1 MLFLQMK
8 VLIYGQTYVIIR
20 LSKGDGLMNTY
31 KAYKLRIYPTDF
43 QRELLEKTF
52 GCTRYIYNNFLAER
66 KNKYEESKTRIS
78 VYEQLKELTDL
89 KKEKEW
95 LREIDS
101 CALQACVYNLDD
113 AFQKFFKGNG
123 YPRFR
128 VKGVHESFRT
138 NNTLNSYK
146 NKKYESIR
154 IDFKKRIITL
164 PKLKEVKFRGYRK
177 DKKMVGKI
185 KSATISEY
193 ASKYFVSILVE
204 MPFVKYSLK
213 PTTIVGLDLGIKD
226 FIVTSNGEKLKNEVK
241 INEKRLKGLQKWL
254 SRCKPGSKNRY
265 KVKLKIQRLYLKIR
279 NARKHMIYK
288 LANKIIKENDIIAIE
303 NLDVKSMYQV
313 HKIAKHLK
321 NIPISEFIRVLK
333 YKSKWLG
340 KKVIEINKYYPSS
353 QSCNRCGFKNEEV
366 KDLSV
371 RKWTCPRCGLIHDR
385 DINASI
391 NIMFEGLKIY
401 MKESII

>member
-1 MLFLQMK
+1 
-8 VLIYGQTYVIIR
+8 
-20 LSKGDGLMNTY
+20 MNTY

-43 QRELLEKTF
+43 QRELIEKTF

-66 KNKYEESKTRIS
+66 KNKYEESKIKVH

-89 KKEKEW
+89 KREKEW

-113 AFQKFFKGNG
+113 AFQGFFYGKG
-123 YPRFR
+123 YPKFR
-128 VKGVHESFRT
+128 AKGVHDSFRT
-138 NNTLNSYK
+138 NNTLNTYK
-146 NKKYESIR
+146 DKKYESIR
-154 IDFKKRIITL
+154 IDFNKRIITL
-164 PKLKEVKFRGYRK
+164 PKLKEVKFRGYRITNEI
-177 DKKMVGKI
+177 VGKI
-185 KSATISEY
+185 KSATISKD
-193 ASKYFVSILVE
+193 ANKYFVSILVE
-204 MPFVKYSLK
+204 VPFVKYSIN
-213 PTTIVGLDLGIKD
+213 PTSIVGLDLGIKD

-303 NLDVKSMYQV
+303 TLDVKSMYQV

-321 NIPISEFIRVLK
+321 NLPIREFIRVLK
-333 YKSKWLG
+333 YKSNWLG

-353 QSCNRCGFKNEEV
+353 QSCNRCDYKNEEV

-371 RKWTCPRCGLIHDR
+371 RKWTCPKCGMIHDR
-385 DINASI
+385 DINAST

-401 MKESII
+401 MKSYLI

>member
-1 MLFLQMK
+1 
-8 VLIYGQTYVIIR
+8 
-20 LSKGDGLMNTY
+20 MNTY
-31 KAYKLRIYPTDF
+31 KAYKLRIYPTNL
-43 QRELLEKTF
+43 QRELIEKTF

-66 KNKYEESKTRIS
+66 KNKYEESKTKVH
-78 VYEQLKELTDL
+78 VYEQLHELTDL
-89 KKEKEW
+89 KREKEW

-123 YPRFR
+123 YPKFR
-128 VKGVHESFRT
+128 AKGVHESFRT
-138 NNTLNSYK
+138 NNTLNTYK
-146 NKKYESIR
+146 NKKYETIR
-154 IDFKKRIITL
+154 VDFNKRIITL
-164 PKLKEVKFRGYRK
+164 PKLKEVKFRGYRTTK
-177 DKKMVGKI
+177 EIVGKI
-185 KSATISEY
+185 KSATISKDGN
-193 ASKYFVSILVE
+193 KYFVSILVE
-204 MPFVKYSLK
+204 VPFTKYSIN
-213 PTTIVGLDLGIKD
+213 PTSIVGLDLGIKN

-288 LANKIIKENDIIAIE
+288 LANNILKENDIVSIE
-303 NLDVKSMYQV
+303 TLDVKNMYQV

-321 NIPISEFIRVLK
+321 NLPISEFIRVLK
-333 YKSKWLG
+333 YKSNWLG

-353 QSCNRCGFKNEEV
+353 QCCNRCDYKNEEL

-371 RKWTCPRCGLIHDR
+371 RKWACPKCGMIHDR

-391 NIMFEGLKIY
+391 NVMFEGLKIY
-401 MKESII
+401 MKSYLI

>member
-371 RKWTCPRCGLIHDR
+371 RKWICPECGLIHDR

>member
-1 MLFLQMK
+1 
-8 VLIYGQTYVIIR
+8 
-20 LSKGDGLMNTY
+20 MNTY
-31 KAYKLRIYPTDF
+31 KAYKLRIYPTDS
-43 QRELLEKTF
+43 QRKLIEKTF
-52 GCTRYIYNNFLAER
+52 GSTRYIYNNFLAER
-66 KNKYEESKTRIS
+66 KSKYEESKTKIS

-128 VKGVHESFRT
+128 AKGVHESFKT
-138 NNTLNSYK
+138 NNTLNTYK

-164 PKLKEVKFRGYRK
+164 PKLKEVKFRGYRTTK
-177 DKKMVGKI
+177 EIVGKI
-185 KSATISEY
+185 KSATISKD
-193 ASKYFVSILVE
+193 ANKYFVSVLVE
-204 MPFVKYSLK
+204 VPFINTSLK
-213 PTTIVGLDLGIKD
+213 PTSIVGLDLGIKD
-226 FIVTSNGEKLKNEVK
+226 FIVTSNGEKIKNEVK
-241 INEKRLKGLQKWL
+241 IKEKRLKGLQKWL

-288 LANKIIKENDIIAIE
+288 LANKILKENDIVSIE
-303 NLDVKSMYQV
+303 TLDVKSMYQV

-321 NIPISEFIRVLK
+321 NLPIREFIRVLK
-333 YKSKWLG
+333 YKSNWLG
-340 KKVIEINKYYPSS
+340 KKIIEINKYYPSS

-366 KDLSV
+366 KNLSV
-371 RKWTCPRCGLIHDR
+371 RKWTCPECGLIHDR
-385 DINASI
+385 DINASV

-401 MKESII
+401 MKDCII

>member
-1 MLFLQMK
+1 
-8 VLIYGQTYVIIR
+8 
-20 LSKGDGLMNTY
+20 MNTY
-31 KAYKLRIYPTDF
+31 KAYKLRIYPTDS
-43 QRELLEKTF
+43 QRELIEKTF

-66 KNKYEESKTRIS
+66 KNKYEESKTKVH

-89 KKEKEW
+89 KREKEW

-123 YPRFR
+123 YPKFR
-128 VKGVHESFRT
+128 AKGVHESFRT
-138 NNTLNSYK
+138 NNTLNTYK
-146 NKKYESIR
+146 DKKYESIR
-154 IDFKKRIITL
+154 IDFNKRIITL
-164 PKLKEVKFRGYRK
+164 PKLKEVKFRGYRTTK
-177 DKKMVGKI
+177 EIIGKI
-185 KSATISEY
+185 KSATISKDTN
-193 ASKYFVSILVE
+193 KYFVSVLVE
-204 MPFVKYSLK
+204 MPFIKYSIS
-213 PTTIVGLDLGIKD
+213 PTSIVGLDLGIKN

-279 NARKHMIYK
+279 NDRKHMIYK
-288 LANKIIKENDIIAIE
+288 LANNILKENDIVSIE
-303 NLDVKSMYQV
+303 TLDVKNMYQV

-333 YKSKWLG
+333 YKSNWLG

-353 QSCNRCGFKNEEV
+353 QCCNRCDYKNEEV

-371 RKWTCPRCGLIHDR
+371 RKWTCPECGLIHDR

-401 MKESII
+401 MKSYLI

>member
-1 MLFLQMK
+1 
-8 VLIYGQTYVIIR
+8 
-20 LSKGDGLMNTY
+20 MNTY

-78 VYEQLKELTDL
+78 VYEQLKKLTDL
-89 KKEKEW
+89 KRAKEW

-128 VKGVHESFRT
+128 AKGVHESFRT
-138 NNTLNSYK
+138 NNTLNTYK

-154 IDFKKRIITL
+154 IDLKKRIITL
-164 PKLKEVKFRGYRK
+164 PKLKEVKFRGFRTTK
-177 DKKMVGKI
+177 EIVGKI
-185 KSATISEY
+185 KSATISKD
-193 ASKYFVSILVE
+193 ANKYFVSVLVE
-204 MPFVKYSLK
+204 VPFIKYSLK
-213 PTTIVGLDLGIKD
+213 PTSIVGLDLGIKD

-254 SRCKPGSKNRY
+254 SRCKAGSKNRY

-279 NARKHMIYK
+279 NARKHMVYK
-288 LANKIIKENDIIAIE
+288 LANKMIKENDIIAIE
-303 NLDVKSMYQV
+303 TLDVKNMYQV
-313 HKIAKHLK
+313 HKIAKYLK
-321 NIPISEFIRVLK
+321 NIPISEFVRVLK

-366 KDLSV
+366 KNLSV
-371 RKWTCPRCGLIHDR
+371 RKWTCPRCGIIHDR

>member
-1 MLFLQMK
+1 
-8 VLIYGQTYVIIR
+8 
-20 LSKGDGLMNTY
+20 MNTY
-31 KAYKLRIYPTDF
+31 KAYKLRIYPTDS
-43 QRELLEKTF
+43 QRELIEKTF

-66 KNKYEESKTRIS
+66 KNKYEESKIIVR
-78 VYEQLKELTDL
+78 VYEQLHELTDL
-89 KKEKEW
+89 KREKEW

-113 AFQKFFKGNG
+113 AFQKFFRGNG
-123 YPRFR
+123 YPKFR
-128 VKGVHESFRT
+128 AKGVHDSFRT
-138 NNTLNSYK
+138 NNTLNTYK
-146 NKKYESIR
+146 NKKYETIR
-154 IDFKKRIITL
+154 VDFNKRIITL
-164 PKLKEVKFRGYRK
+164 PKLKEVKFRGYRTTK
-177 DKKMVGKI
+177 EIVGKI
-185 KSATISEY
+185 KSATISKDGN
-193 ASKYFVSILVE
+193 KYFVSILVE
-204 MPFVKYSLK
+204 VPFTKYSIN
-213 PTTIVGLDLGIKD
+213 PTSIVGLDLGIKN

-241 INEKRLKGLQKWL
+241 INEKRLKRLQKWL

-288 LANKIIKENDIIAIE
+288 LANNILKENDIVVVE
-303 NLDVKSMYQV
+303 SLDVKNMYLV

-333 YKSKWLG
+333 YKSNWLG

-353 QSCNRCGFKNEEV
+353 QCCNRCDYKNEEV
-366 KDLSV
+366 KGLSV
-371 RKWTCPRCGLIHDR
+371 RKWTCPKCGMIHDR

-401 MKESII
+401 MKSYLI

>member
-226 FIVTSNGEKLKNEVK
+226 FIVTSNGEKLKNEIK

-288 LANKIIKENDIIAIE
+288 LANKIIRENDIIAIE

-371 RKWTCPRCGLIHDR
+371 RKWTCRRCGLIHDR

>member
-279 NARKHMIYK
+279 NARKHMVYK
-288 LANKIIKENDIIAIE
+288 LANKMIKENDIIAIE
-303 NLDVKSMYQV
+303 TLDVKNMYQV

>member
-1 MLFLQMK
+1 
-8 VLIYGQTYVIIR
+8 
-20 LSKGDGLMNTY
+20 MNTY
-31 KAYKLRIYPTDF
+31 KTYKLRIYPTDS
-43 QRELLEKTF
+43 QSELIEKTF
-52 GCTRYIYNNFLAER
+52 GSTRYIYNNFLAER
-66 KNKYEESKTRIS
+66 KIKYEESKTKIS
-78 VYEQLKELTDL
+78 VYKQLKELTGL

-113 AFQKFFKGNG
+113 AFQKFFEGNG

-128 VKGVHESFRT
+128 AKGVHESFRT
-138 NNTLNSYK
+138 NNTLNTYK

-164 PKLKEVKFRGYRK
+164 PKLKEVKFRGYRTTK
-177 DKKMVGKI
+177 EIVGKI
-185 KSATISEY
+185 KSATISKD
-193 ASKYFVSILVE
+193 ANKYFVSVLVE
-204 MPFVKYSLK
+204 VPFITYSLA
-213 PTTIVGLDLGIKD
+213 PASIVGLDLGIKD
-226 FIVTSNGEKLKNEVK
+226 FIVTSHGEKLKNEVR

-279 NARKHMIYK
+279 NARKNMIYK
-288 LANKIIKENDIIAIE
+288 LANKILKENDIVAVE
-303 NLDVKSMYQV
+303 TLDVKSMYQV

-321 NIPISEFIRVLK
+321 NLPIREFIRVLK
-333 YKSKWLG
+333 YKSNWQG

-366 KDLSV
+366 KNLSV
-371 RKWTCPRCGLIHDR
+371 RKWTCPECGLIHDR
-385 DINASI
+385 DINASV

-401 MKESII
+401 MKECII

>member
-1 MLFLQMK
+1 
-8 VLIYGQTYVIIR
+8 
-20 LSKGDGLMNTY
+20 MNTY
-31 KAYKLRIYPTDF
+31 KAYKLRIYPTDS
-43 QRELLEKTF
+43 QRELIEKTF

-66 KNKYEESKTRIS
+66 KNKYEESKIIVR
-78 VYEQLKELTDL
+78 VYEQLHELTDL
-89 KKEKEW
+89 KREKEW

-113 AFQKFFKGNG
+113 AFQKFFRGNG
-123 YPRFR
+123 YPKFR
-128 VKGVHESFRT
+128 AKGVHDSFRT
-138 NNTLNSYK
+138 NNTLNTYK
-146 NKKYESIR
+146 NKKYETIR
-154 IDFKKRIITL
+154 VYFNKRIITL
-164 PKLKEVKFRGYRK
+164 PKLKEVKFRGYRTTK
-177 DKKMVGKI
+177 EIVGKI
-185 KSATISEY
+185 KSATISKDGN
-193 ASKYFVSILVE
+193 KYFVSILVE
-204 MPFVKYSLK
+204 VPFTKYSIN
-213 PTTIVGLDLGIKD
+213 PTSIVGLDLGIKN

-288 LANKIIKENDIIAIE
+288 LANNILKENDIVSIE

-313 HKIAKHLK
+313 HKIAKHL
-321 NIPISEFIRVLK
+321 NQVPISEFIRVLK
-333 YKSKWLG
+333 YKSNWLG

-353 QSCNRCGFKNEEV
+353 QCCNRCDYKNEEV

-371 RKWTCPRCGLIHDR
+371 RKWTCPECGLIHDR

-401 MKESII
+401 MKNYLI

>member
-1 MLFLQMK
+1 
-8 VLIYGQTYVIIR
+8 
-20 LSKGDGLMNTY
+20 MNTY
-31 KAYKLRIYPTDF
+31 RAYKLRIYPTDS
-43 QRELLEKTF
+43 QRELIEKTF

-66 KNKYEESKTRIS
+66 KNKYEESKTKVH
-78 VYEQLKELTDL
+78 VYEQLHELTDL
-89 KKEKEW
+89 KREKEW

-113 AFQKFFKGNG
+113 AFQKFFRGNG
-123 YPRFR
+123 YPKFR
-128 VKGVHESFRT
+128 AKGVHESFRT
-138 NNTLNSYK
+138 NNTLNTYK
-146 NKKYESIR
+146 DKKYESIR
-154 IDFKKRIITL
+154 IDFNKRIITL
-164 PKLKEVKFRGYRK
+164 PKLKEVKFRGYRTTK
-177 DKKMVGKI
+177 EIVGKI
-185 KSATISEY
+185 KSATISKDGN
-193 ASKYFVSILVE
+193 KYFVSILVE
-204 MPFVKYSLK
+204 VPFTKYSIN
-213 PTTIVGLDLGIKD
+213 PTSIVGLDLGIKN

-288 LANKIIKENDIIAIE
+288 LANNILKENDIVSIE

-321 NIPISEFIRVLK
+321 NLPISEFIRVLK
-333 YKSKWLG
+333 YKSNWLG

-353 QSCNRCGFKNEEV
+353 QCCNRCDYKNEEV

-371 RKWTCPRCGLIHDR
+371 RKWTCPKCGMIHDR

-401 MKESII
+401 MKSYLI

>member
-1 MLFLQMK
+1 
-8 VLIYGQTYVIIR
+8 
-20 LSKGDGLMNTY
+20 MNTY
-31 KAYKLRIYPTDF
+31 KAYKLRIYPTDS
-43 QRELLEKTF
+43 QRELIEKTF

-66 KNKYEESKTRIS
+66 KNKYEESKTKVH
-78 VYEQLKELTDL
+78 VYEQLHELTDL
-89 KKEKEW
+89 KREKEW

-101 CALQACVYNLDD
+101 CALHACVYNLDD

-123 YPRFR
+123 YPKFSA
-128 VKGVHESFRT
+128 KGVHESFRT
-138 NNTLNSYK
+138 NNTLNTYK
-146 NKKYESIR
+146 DKKYESIR
-154 IDFKKRIITL
+154 IDFNKRIITL

-177 DKKMVGKI
+177 AKEIVGKI
-185 KSATISEY
+185 KSATISKE
-193 ASKYFVSILVE
+193 ANKYFVSILVE
-204 MPFVKYSLK
+204 VPFVKYSIN
-213 PTTIVGLDLGIKD
+213 PTSIVGLDLGIKD

-288 LANKIIKENDIIAIE
+288 LANNILKENDIVSIE
-303 NLDVKSMYQV
+303 TLDVKNIYQV

-333 YKSKWLG
+333 YKSNWLG

-353 QSCNRCGFKNEEV
+353 QCCNRCDYKNEEV

-371 RKWTCPRCGLIHDR
+371 RKWTCPKCGMIHDR

-401 MKESII
+401 MKECII

>member
-1 MLFLQMK
+1 
-8 VLIYGQTYVIIR
+8 
-20 LSKGDGLMNTY
+20 MNTY
-31 KAYKLRIYPTDF
+31 KAYKLRIYPTDS
-43 QRELLEKTF
+43 QRELIEKTF

-66 KNKYEESKTRIS
+66 KNKYEESKIKVH
-78 VYEQLKELTDL
+78 VYEQLHELTDL
-89 KKEKEW
+89 KREKEW

-113 AFQKFFKGNG
+113 AFQKFFRGNG

-128 VKGVHESFRT
+128 VKGKHESFRT
-138 NNTLNSYK
+138 NNTLSTYK
-146 NKKYESIR
+146 NKKYETIR
-154 IDFKKRIITL
+154 VDFNKRIITL
-164 PKLKEVKFRGYRK
+164 PKLKEVKFRGYRTTK
-177 DKKMVGKI
+177 EIICKI
-185 KSATISEY
+185 KSATISKD
-193 ASKYFVSILVE
+193 ANKYFVSILVE
-204 MPFVKYSLK
+204 VPFIKYSIN
-213 PTTIVGLDLGIKD
+213 PTSIVGLDLGIKD

-288 LANKIIKENDIIAIE
+288 LANNILKENDVVAVE
-303 NLDVKSMYQV
+303 SLDVKSMYQV
-313 HKIAKHLK
+313 HKVAKHLK
-321 NIPISEFIRVLK
+321 NIPIREFIRVLK
-333 YKSKWLG
+333 YKSNWLG
-340 KKVIEINKYYPSS
+340 KRVIEINKYYPSS
-353 QSCNRCGFKNEEV
+353 QCCNRCDYKNEEV
-366 KDLSV
+366 KDLIV

-401 MKESII
+401 MKECII

>member
-1 MLFLQMK
+1 
-8 VLIYGQTYVIIR
+8 
-20 LSKGDGLMNTY
+20 MNTY

-78 VYEQLKELTDL
+78 VYEQLKKLTDL
-89 KKEKEW
+89 KRAKEW

-128 VKGVHESFRT
+128 AKGVHESFRT
-138 NNTLNSYK
+138 NNTLNTYK

-154 IDFKKRIITL
+154 IDLKKRIITL
-164 PKLKEVKFRGYRK
+164 PKLKEVKFRGFRTTK
-177 DKKMVGKI
+177 EIVGKI
-185 KSATISEY
+185 KSATISKD
-193 ASKYFVSILVE
+193 ANKYFVSVLVE
-204 MPFVKYSLK
+204 VPFIKYSLK
-213 PTTIVGLDLGIKD
+213 PTSIVGLDLGIKD

-254 SRCKPGSKNRY
+254 SRCKAGSKNRY

-288 LANKIIKENDIIAIE
+288 LANKIIKENAIVVIE

-321 NIPISEFIRVLK
+321 NVPISEFIRILK
-333 YKSKWLG
+333 YKSNWLG

-353 QSCNRCGFKNEEV
+353 QRCNRCGFKNEEV

-371 RKWTCPRCGLIHDR
+371 RKWICPECGLIHDR

>member
-1 MLFLQMK
+1 
-8 VLIYGQTYVIIR
+8 
-20 LSKGDGLMNTY
+20 MNTY
-31 KAYKLRIYPTDF
+31 KTYKLRIYPTDS
-43 QRELLEKTF
+43 QRELIEKTF
-52 GCTRYIYNNFLAER
+52 GSTRYVYNNFLAER
-66 KNKYEESKTRIS
+66 KSKYEESKTKIS
-78 VYEQLKELTDL
+78 VYEQLKELTNL
-89 KKEKEW
+89 KKENEW

-128 VKGVHESFRT
+128 AKGVHESFKT
-138 NNTLNSYK
+138 NNTLNTYK

-164 PKLKEVKFRGYRK
+164 PKLKEVKFRGYRTTK
-177 DKKMVGKI
+177 EIVGKI
-185 KSATISEY
+185 KSATISKD
-193 ASKYFVSILVE
+193 ANKYFVSVLVE
-204 MPFVKYSLK
+204 VPFINTSLK
-213 PTTIVGLDLGIKD
+213 PTSIVGLDLGIKD
-226 FIVTSNGEKLKNEVK
+226 FIVTSNGEKIKNEVK
-241 INEKRLKGLQKWL
+241 IKEKRLKGLQKWL

-288 LANKIIKENDIIAIE
+288 LANKILKENDIVSIE
-303 NLDVKSMYQV
+303 TLDVKSMYQV

-321 NIPISEFIRVLK
+321 NLPIREFIRVLK
-333 YKSKWLG
+333 YKSNWLG
-340 KKVIEINKYYPSS
+340 KKIIEINKYYPSS

-366 KDLSV
+366 KNLNV
-371 RKWTCPRCGLIHDR
+371 RKWICPECGLIHDR

-391 NIMFEGLKIY
+391 NIMFGGLKIY
-401 MKESII
+401 MKECM

>member
-1 MLFLQMK
+1 
-8 VLIYGQTYVIIR
+8 
-20 LSKGDGLMNTY
+20 MNTY
-31 KAYKLRIYPTDF
+31 KAYKLRIYPTNS
-43 QRELLEKTF
+43 QRELIEKTF

-66 KNKYEESKTRIS
+66 KNKYEESKIKVN

-89 KKEKEW
+89 KREKEW

-113 AFQKFFKGNG
+113 AFQKFFRGNG
-123 YPRFR
+123 YPKFR
-128 VKGVHESFRT
+128 AKGVHDSFRT
-138 NNTLNSYK
+138 NNTLSTYK
-146 NKKYESIR
+146 NKKYETIR
-154 IDFKKRIITL
+154 VDFNKRIITL
-164 PKLKEVKFRGYRK
+164 PKLKEVKFRGYRTTK
-177 DKKMVGKI
+177 EIVGKI
-185 KSATISEY
+185 KSATISKDGN
-193 ASKYFVSILVE
+193 KYFVSILVE
-204 MPFVKYSLK
+204 VPFTKYSIN
-213 PTTIVGLDLGIKD
+213 PTSIVGLDLGIKN

-288 LANKIIKENDIIAIE
+288 LANNILKENDVVAVE
-303 NLDVKSMYQV
+303 SLDVKSMYQV

-333 YKSKWLG
+333 YKSNWLG

-353 QSCNRCGFKNEEV
+353 QCCNRCDYKNEEV

-371 RKWTCPRCGLIHDR
+371 RKWTCPKCGMIHDR

-401 MKESII
+401 MKSYLI

>member
-1 MLFLQMK
+1 
-8 VLIYGQTYVIIR
+8 
-20 LSKGDGLMNTY
+20 MNTY

-78 VYEQLKELTDL
+78 VYEQLKKLTDL
-89 KKEKEW
+89 KRAKEW

-113 AFQKFFKGNG
+113 AFQKFFKGND

-128 VKGVHESFRT
+128 AKGVHESFRT
-138 NNTLNSYK
+138 NNTLNTYK

-154 IDFKKRIITL
+154 IDLKKRIITL
-164 PKLKEVKFRGYRK
+164 PKLKEVKFRGFRTTK
-177 DKKMVGKI
+177 EIVGKI
-185 KSATISEY
+185 KSATISKD
-193 ASKYFVSILVE
+193 ANKYFVSVLVE
-204 MPFVKYSLK
+204 VPFIKYSLK
-213 PTTIVGLDLGIKD
+213 PTSIVGLDLGIKD

-254 SRCKPGSKNRY
+254 SRCKAGSKNRY

-288 LANKIIKENDIIAIE
+288 LANKIIKENAIVVIE

-321 NIPISEFIRVLK
+321 NVPISEFIRILK
-333 YKSKWLG
+333 YKSNWLG

-371 RKWTCPRCGLIHDR
+371 RKWICPECGLIHDR

>member
-20 LSKGDGLMNTY
+20 LSKGDGLMNTC

-303 NLDVKSMYQV
+303 NSDVKSMYQV

>member
-1 MLFLQMK
+1 
-8 VLIYGQTYVIIR
+8 
-20 LSKGDGLMNTY
+20 MNTY
-31 KAYKLRIYPTDF
+31 KAYKLRIYPTDS
-43 QRELLEKTF
+43 QRELIEKTF
-52 GCTRYIYNNFLAER
+52 GCTRYIYNNFLVER
-66 KNKYEESKTRIS
+66 KNKYEESKTKVH
-78 VYEQLKELTDL
+78 VYEQLHELTDL
-89 KKEKEW
+89 KREKEW

-101 CALQACVYNLDD
+101 CALHACVYNLDD

-123 YPRFR
+123 YPKFSA
-128 VKGVHESFRT
+128 KGVHESFRT
-138 NNTLNSYK
+138 NNTLNTYK
-146 NKKYESIR
+146 DKKYESIR
-154 IDFKKRIITL
+154 IDFNKRIITL

-177 DKKMVGKI
+177 AKEIVGKI
-185 KSATISEY
+185 KSATISKE
-193 ASKYFVSILVE
+193 ANKYFVSILVE
-204 MPFVKYSLK
+204 VPFVKYSIN
-213 PTTIVGLDLGIKD
+213 PTSIVELDLGIKD

-265 KVKLKIQRLYLKIR
+265 KVKLKMQRLYLKIR

-288 LANKIIKENDIIAIE
+288 LANNILKENDIVSIE
-303 NLDVKSMYQV
+303 TLDVKNIYQV

-333 YKSKWLG
+333 YKSNWLG
-340 KKVIEINKYYPSS
+340 KKIIEINKYYPSS
-353 QSCNRCGFKNEEV
+353 QCCNRCDYKNEEV

-371 RKWTCPRCGLIHDR
+371 RKWTCPKCGMIHDR

-401 MKESII
+401 MKECII

>member
-1 MLFLQMK
+1 
-8 VLIYGQTYVIIR
+8 
-20 LSKGDGLMNTY
+20 MNTY
-31 KAYKLRIYPTDF
+31 KAYKLRIYPTDS
-43 QRELLEKTF
+43 QRELIEKTF

-66 KNKYEESKTRIS
+66 KNKYEESKIIVR
-78 VYEQLKELTDL
+78 VYEQLHELTDL
-89 KKEKEW
+89 KREKEW

-113 AFQKFFKGNG
+113 AFQKFFRGNG
-123 YPRFR
+123 YPKFR
-128 VKGVHESFRT
+128 AKGVHDSFRT
-138 NNTLNSYK
+138 NNTLNTYK
-146 NKKYESIR
+146 NKKYETIR
-154 IDFKKRIITL
+154 VDFNKRIITL
-164 PKLKEVKFRGYRK
+164 PKLKEVKFRGYRTTK
-177 DKKMVGKI
+177 EIVGKI
-185 KSATISEY
+185 KSATISKDTN
-193 ASKYFVSILVE
+193 KYFVSVLVE
-204 MPFVKYSLK
+204 MPFTKYSIN
-213 PTTIVGLDLGIKD
+213 PTSIVGLDLGIKN

-241 INEKRLKGLQKWL
+241 INENRLKGLQKWL

-288 LANKIIKENDIIAIE
+288 LANNILKENDIVAVE
-303 NLDVKSMYQV
+303 SLDVKSMYQV

-321 NIPISEFIRVLK
+321 NLPISEFIRVLK
-333 YKSKWLG
+333 YKSNWLG

-353 QSCNRCGFKNEEV
+353 QCCNRCDYKNEEV

-371 RKWTCPRCGLIHDR
+371 RKWTCPECGLIHDR

-401 MKESII
+401 MKNYLI

>member
-1 MLFLQMK
+1 
-8 VLIYGQTYVIIR
+8 
-20 LSKGDGLMNTY
+20 MNTY
-31 KAYKLRIYPTDF
+31 KAYKLRIYPTDL
-43 QRELLEKTF
+43 QRELIEKTF
-52 GCTRYIYNNFLAER
+52 GSTRYIYNNFLAER

-101 CALQACVYNLDD
+101 CALQVCVYNLDD

-138 NNTLNSYK
+138 NNTLNTYK
-146 NKKYESIR
+146 DKNYESIR

-185 KSATISEY
+185 KSATISRD
-193 ASKYFVSILVE
+193 ANKYFVSILVE
-204 MPFVKYSLK
+204 VPLTNILLK
-213 PTTIVGLDLGIKD
+213 PTSIVGLDLGIKD

-288 LANKIIKENDIIAIE
+288 LANKIIKENAIVVIE

-321 NIPISEFIRVLK
+321 NVPISEFIRILK
-333 YKSKWLG
+333 YKSNWLG

-366 KDLSV
+366 KNLSV
-371 RKWTCPRCGLIHDR
+371 RKWICPRCGIIHDR

-401 MKESII
+401 MKECII

>member
-1 MLFLQMK
+1 
-8 VLIYGQTYVIIR
+8 
-20 LSKGDGLMNTY
+20 MNTY
-31 KAYKLRIYPTDF
+31 KAYKLRIYPTNS
-43 QRELLEKTF
+43 QRELIEKTF
-52 GCTRYIYNNFLAER
+52 GSTRYIYNNFLAER
-66 KNKYEESKTRIS
+66 KSKYEESKTKIS
-78 VYEQLKELTDL
+78 VYQQLKELANL
-89 KKEKEW
+89 KNEKEW

-123 YPRFR
+123 YPKFR
-128 VKGVHESFRT
+128 AKGVHESFRT
-138 NNTLNSYK
+138 NNTLNTYK

-154 IDFKKRIITL
+154 IDFNKRIITL
-164 PKLKEVKFRGYRK
+164 PKLKEVKFRGYRTTK
-177 DKKMVGKI
+177 EIVGKI
-185 KSATISEY
+185 KSATISKD
-193 ASKYFVSILVE
+193 ANKYFVSVLVE
-204 MPFVKYSLK
+204 MPFINTSLK
-213 PTTIVGLDLGIKD
+213 PTSIVGLDLGIKD
-226 FIVTSNGEKLKNEVK
+226 FIVTSNGEKIKNEVK
-241 INEKRLKGLQKWL
+241 IKEKRLKGLQRWL

-288 LANKIIKENDIIAIE
+288 LANKILKENDIISIE
-303 NLDVKSMYQV
+303 TLDVKSMYQV

-321 NIPISEFIRVLK
+321 NLPIREFIRVLK
-333 YKSKWLG
+333 YKSNWLG

-366 KDLSV
+366 KNLSI
-371 RKWTCPRCGLIHDR
+371 RKWICPECGLIHDR

-401 MKESII
+401 MKDCII

>member
-1 MLFLQMK
+1 
-8 VLIYGQTYVIIR
+8 
-20 LSKGDGLMNTY
+20 MNTY
-31 KAYKLRIYPTDF
+31 KAYKLRIYPTDS
-43 QRELLEKTF
+43 QRELIEKTF

-66 KNKYEESKTRIS
+66 KNKYEESKTKVH

-89 KKEKEW
+89 KREKEW

-123 YPRFR
+123 YPKFSA
-128 VKGVHESFRT
+128 KGVHESFRT
-138 NNTLNSYK
+138 NNTLNTYK
-146 NKKYESIR
+146 DKKYESIR
-154 IDFKKRIITL
+154 IDFNKRIITL
-164 PKLKEVKFRGYRK
+164 PKLKEVKFRGYRTTK
-177 DKKMVGKI
+177 EIIGKI
-185 KSATISEY
+185 KSATISKDTN
-193 ASKYFVSILVE
+193 KYFVSVLVE
-204 MPFVKYSLK
+204 MPFIKYSIS
-213 PTTIVGLDLGIKD
+213 PTSIVGLDLGIKN

-241 INEKRLKGLQKWL
+241 INENRLKGLQKWL

-288 LANKIIKENDIIAIE
+288 LANNILKENDIVAVE
-303 NLDVKSMYQV
+303 SLDVKSMYQV

-321 NIPISEFIRVLK
+321 NLPISEFIRVLK
-333 YKSKWLG
+333 YKSNWLG

-353 QSCNRCGFKNEEV
+353 QCCNRCDYKNEEV

-371 RKWTCPRCGLIHDR
+371 RKWTCPKCGMIHDR

-401 MKESII
+401 MKSYLI